1 MMNGVHKTKE
11 MTLIPNFTYN
21 EETDLLGAVGHAV
34 AFMKH
39 LADESVENKEYWMGR
54 AEDFDKIFN
63 KLNTEVRN
71 HYYNN

>member
-1 MMNGVHKTKE
+1 MMNGVQTKE
-11 MTLIPNFTYN
+11 MTLIPNFTYD
-21 EETDLLGAVGHAV
+21 EETDLLAAVGHGV
-34 AFMKH
+34 AFMKQ
-39 LADESVENKEYWMGR
+39 LADESVGNKEYWMGR